1 MAVTGP
7 RSDTSYAALAMDVV
21 DVDRG
26 DRAALIPGFLT
37 AYSGKRVPQGAFSIT
52 GRVDTFS

>member
-26 DRAALIPGFLT
+26 DHAALIPGFLT
-37 AYSGKRVPQGAFSIT
+37 HIVGSVFRKEHFR
-52 GRVDTFS
+52 